1 MKESASDEMDR
12 INAEEEQDLRERDE
26 LAARIR
32 QRDKEKTRNIVTK
45 SEKKAEEEAAKR
57 LLFRF

>member
-12 INAEEEQDLRERDE
+12 INAEEVQDLRERDE

-45 SEKKAEEEAAKR
+45 SGKKAEEEAAKR
-57 LLFRF
+57 